1 MSQQKVEEKIQKFVL
16 NIDLKILPFPTLRW
30 RVNYGVN
37 PTGYRRMAVP
47 FRAKDVAAERAEF
60 GHPDV
65 AIVLTLLSYYYSG
78 LSDDQL
84 EDTFTRLFKLTF
96 PEDEYQSWI
105 SLLSPTTPGLTSIKK
120 LSGINLRDYRQK
132 YTVVFPALKR
142 NMATINFWLGKAVF
156 PVDSKQFGSKIG
168 CSAWDLCRDTTHP
181 TTGFR

>member
-1 MSQQKVEEKIQKFVL
+1 MLSVEL
-16 NIDLKILPFPTLRW
+16 TILLIPPLRW

-37 PTGYRRMAVP
+37 PTGHRRMAVP
-47 FRAKDVAAERAEF
+47 FRAKDVAADRAEF

-84 EDTFTRLFKLTF
+84 DDTFTRLLKLNF
-96 PEDEYQSWI
+96 AEEEYQSWI
-105 SLLSPTTPGLTSIKK
+105 ALLPPTSPGFISISK

-132 YTVVFPALKR
+132 YNVVFPALRR
-142 NMATINFWLGKAVF
+142 NTATIEFWLGQAVF
-156 PVDSKQFGSKIG
+156 PVESKQFGWKIG
-168 CSAWDLCRDTTHP
+168 CSAWDLCRDNTTHP